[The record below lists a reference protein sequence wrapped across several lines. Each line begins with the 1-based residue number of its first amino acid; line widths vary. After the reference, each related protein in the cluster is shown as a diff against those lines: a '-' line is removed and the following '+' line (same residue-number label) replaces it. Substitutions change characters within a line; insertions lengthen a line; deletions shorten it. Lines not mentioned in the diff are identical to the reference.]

1 MSQKEKQS
9 ELQVMQ
15 LVSSLIA
22 GVLLAFGVSVV
33 VLFVTAH
40 LAAGGKIGT
49 GAVGN
54 AEVIASGLGCFCGS
68 CYLALSY
75 RRVPAGRDAQPHRR
89 RGRWGSG
96 GVLVRWGAAE
106 TEVKIV
112 CNRVRGVL

>member
-33 VLFVTAH
+33 VLFVPAH

-75 RRVPAGRDAQPHRR
+75 RKRINLGNTVSRSSTDHGLGVNA
-89 RGRWGSG
+89 GSG
-96 GVLVRWGAAE
+96 KNGG
-106 TEVKIV
+106 
-112 CNRVRGVL
+112 C

>member
-40 LAAGGKIGT
+40 LAAGGKI
-49 GAVGN
+49 
-54 AEVIASGLGCFCGS
+54 L
-68 CYLALSY
+68 
-75 RRVPAGRDAQPHRR
+75 
-89 RGRWGSG
+89 
-96 GVLVRWGAAE
+96 
-106 TEVKIV
+106 
-112 CNRVRGVL
+112 

>member
-54 AEVIASGLGCFCGS
+54 AEVIASAWAASAAAATWRSAIASVSCSLGWP
-68 CYLALSY
+68 
-75 RRVPAGRDAQPHRR
+75 PACC
-89 RGRWGSG
+89 
-96 GVLVRWGAAE
+96 
-106 TEVKIV
+106 TT
-112 CNRVRGVL
+112 